1 MKRRCHMMKIGKTV
15 VAALALCC
23 LVAGFSGCKKEGP
36 AERAGKAIDQSADK
50 AGQQME
56 KAGDKIKGAIDDMKK

>member
-1 MKRRCHMMKIGKTV
+1 MMKIGKTL
-15 VAALALCC
+15 VAALALGS

-36 AERAGKAIDQSADK
+36 AERAGKALDQSAEK
-50 AGQQME
+50 AGREVE